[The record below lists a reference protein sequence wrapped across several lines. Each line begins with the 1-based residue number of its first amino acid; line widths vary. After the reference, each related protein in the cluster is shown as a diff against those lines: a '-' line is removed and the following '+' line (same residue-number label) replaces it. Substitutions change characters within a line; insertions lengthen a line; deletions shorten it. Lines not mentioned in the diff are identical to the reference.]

1 MNDVNPTGAPK
12 IRKPKSKIKRLGGND
27 IEWSNQYENQ
37 TTHFASCTENPNAN
51 NSCYNHKNAGTTLDA
66 RRMT

>member
-1 MNDVNPTGAPK
+1 MWIPLAPK
-12 IRKPKSKIKRLGGND
+12 IQKPMSKVKKLGGND

-51 NSCYNHKNAGTTLDA
+51 NSCYNHKMQEPHLMRDVWHDVS
-66 RRMT
+66 